1 MKSSPLAAASS
12 DGVHGPSRC
21 TSPTGWNADMA
32 QTSPPKTTKTCPETS
47 AASSEAKKPIKLA
60 MFAGSNLS
68 KPSSV
73 FGFSA
78 ILDGLLVAVPP
89 SRVRHSRGCSLYAA
103 RLIDVPP
110 EICEQLQCDPA
121 TCDRLHFEPEYVRQL
136 RQQSSTAC
144 CAYCGDVFSRMILAD
159 VPALQLLASFIVDGV
174 TFPIERLSLTCAIPI
189 LGFKPERTLR
199 AEILC
204 RHHLN
209 GICSSGKDCPYFHI
223 CRHRPRNS

>member
-1 MKSSPLAAASS
+1 MLPIPISSSFFLES
-12 DGVHGPSRC
+12 
-21 TSPTGWNADMA
+21 NL
-32 QTSPPKTTKTCPETS
+32 ETS
-47 AASSEAKKPIKLA
+47 VDCVVVNSFGKNPKFMQVLA
-60 MFAGSNLS
+60 ERPLVDATPCSP

-121 TCDRLHFEPEYVRQL
+121 TCDRLHVEPEYVRQL